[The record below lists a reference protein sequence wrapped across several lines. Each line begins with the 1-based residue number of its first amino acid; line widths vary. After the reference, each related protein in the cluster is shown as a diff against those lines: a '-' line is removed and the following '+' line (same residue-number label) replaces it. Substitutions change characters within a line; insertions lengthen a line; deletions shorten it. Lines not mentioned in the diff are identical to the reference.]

1 MAPPAFAGG
10 LFLGGHMDVGIGLPS
25 TIPGVR
31 GEAVIEWARRA
42 DTAGFSTLGTL
53 DRVVYD
59 NFDAVPT
66 LAAAAAVTSRI
77 RLTTAIL
84 IAPYRGNG
92 VLLGKQLASI
102 DALSG
107 GRLTVGIAV
116 GGREDDF
123 TATGS
128 SFRTRGADMDALLAE
143 MRSVWAA
150 EPHGDGRPVGPAPV
164 QAGGPPLLIG
174 GNGKAAI
181 RRTVEYGA
189 GWIAGGGGPD
199 MFAQGAETIRAAWTD
214 AGRPGAPRLAALSYF
229 ALGAGATDA
238 AHRYLTDY
246 YSFLGDFADQIAKG
260 ALTTPDAVRD
270 AVRAFGD
277 AGCDELVLFPCSA
290 DPDQVSL
297 LAAALNG

>member
-1 MAPPAFAGG
+1 
-10 LFLGGHMDVGIGLPS
+10 MDVGIGLPS
-25 TIPGVR
+25 TIPGVS
-31 GEAVIEWARRA
+31 GGAVVEWARRA
-42 DTAGFSTLGTL
+42 DDAGFSTLGTL
-53 DRVVYD
+53 DRVVYG

-84 IAPYRGNG
+84 IGPYRGNG

-128 SFRTRGADMDALLAE
+128 SFTTRGADMDALLAE

-150 EPHGDGRPVGPAPV
+150 EPHGDGLPVGPAPV

-174 GNGKAAI
+174 GHGKAAI
-181 RRTVEYGA
+181 RRTVAHGV

-199 MFAQGAETIRAAWTD
+199 EFARGAEAIRAAWAD
-214 AGRPGAPRLAALSYF
+214 AGRPGAPRLASLAYF
-229 ALGAGATDA
+229 ALGDDAAGA

-246 YSFLGDFADQIAKG
+246 YSFIGDYADQIAQG
-260 ALTTPDAVRD
+260 ALTTPAAVRD

-277 AGCDELVLFPCSA
+277 AGCDELILAPCSP
-290 DPDQVSL
+290 DPAQVGL
-297 LAAALNG
+297 LAAAVNG